1 MSSLSNNAKPWT
13 TKLSSAGLI
22 YHHYGERVLSL
33 ITGKHINLSVT
44 YYFYYLYWIKIFKF
58 S

>member
-33 ITGKHINLSVT
+33 ITGKDINLFVT
-44 YYFYYLYWIKIFKF
+44 YYFYYLYWIKIF
-58 S
+58 